1 MNRIREVK
9 QSIRERVWASLDR
22 QKITPQGATGRIPNF
37 IGAGSAAAILAEHEA
52 WQAASVVKAVP
63 DRAQLAVRARA
74 LEEGKRLYMAASKL
88 AAAKP
93 FYLLDPA
100 TLTIPLHDAAERRTA
115 ARFAQ
120 PVDVDDMD
128 PVDLVICGSVA
139 VNYEGVRLGKGAGYS
154 DIELALLQEAG
165 LIGPNTLIATTV
177 HELQVMNEEIPEGD
191 HDFRVDLIITQDRVI
206 ECPRYRRPPGILW
219 EFLTPEMISAIP
231 TLAKRNRTAEH

>member
-1 MNRIREVK
+1 
-9 QSIRERVWASLDR
+9 
-22 QKITPQGATGRIPNF
+22 
-37 IGAGSAAAILAEHEA
+37 
-52 WQAASVVKAVP
+52 
-63 DRAQLAVRARA
+63 
-74 LEEGKRLYMAASKL
+74 
-88 AAAKP
+88 
-93 FYLLDPA
+93 
-100 TLTIPLHDAAERRTA
+100 
-115 ARFAQ
+115 
-120 PVDVDDMD
+120 MD